1 MKLNINANM
10 VTAMRELGLQTD
22 YIGSCLLVL
31 ECMMNGNF
39 DVLDAFDDHN
49 KNKHSLTIYKE
60 LEKVGFVKRTPQGKN
75 NFALTDEGILVLNR
89 LNEGYRVEVKE
100 EVPVVDD
107 WIEQFRL
114 LWVDPETNRF
124 YMTPDRRSLGA
135 SVKDLSNRMKKFLS
149 EYREIFTS
157 LPNDLTPEKV
167 ILKAT
172 ESYIDEFKKVK
183 FAYAKD
189 AFNFIMKQ
197 EGKTKDTIKSLLAT
211 NCENYI
217 MSYNK
222 PQKSF
227 KRDKSVN

>member
-10 VTAMRELGLQTD
+10 VTTLRELGIQTD
-22 YIGSCLLVL
+22 HVGSCLLVL
-31 ECMMNGNF
+31 ECMMNGNY

-49 KNKHSLTIYKE
+49 RNKHSLTIYKE
-60 LEKVGFVKRTPQGKN
+60 LERAGFVKRTPGSKN
-75 NFALTDEGILVLNR
+75 NFALTDDGIIVLNN
-89 LNEGYRVEVKE
+89 LNDGYKSTVVEE
-100 EVPVVDD
+100 TPVVDD

-114 LWVDPETNRF
+114 LWVDPETNKF

-149 EYREIFTS
+149 EYRDIFTS
-157 LPNDLTPEKV
+157 LPGDLTPEKV

-172 ESYIDEFKKVK
+172 ETYITEFKKVR

-197 EGKTKDTIKSLLAT
+197 EGKTKDTTKSLLAT

-222 PQKSF
+222 PVRSY